1 MGEGERGK
9 EVMAAWVRSAVLGL
23 LCLLQG
29 LALSAPGSAAGDRIA
44 LVIGNASYKE
54 TAQLKNTLHDAA
66 DVAAALK
73 RLGFVVLD
81 GMDLDKRAME
91 RLIRE
96 FDKKLAGAEV
106 ALFFYA
112 GHGLQVAGQNYLVPT
127 DARLAA
133 EGDVDFESIPLHL
146 VLSRME
152 REARTSLV
160 LLDACRDNPLARNLA
175 RTMGTRSTGV
185 GQGLAEVR
193 TGVGTLISFST
204 QPGNVALDGD
214 SRNSPYTG
222 ALLQHMEVP
231 GRDVLGALAAVRGE
245 VVRATGG
252 KQVPWEHTSLLGP
265 VVLNPGTGV
274 SAQATPPM
282 TGEASSIP
290 AAERHWDKVQHSISV
305 RELEAFAR
313 RYAGTFHA
321 DLAQARID
329 DLKAKVA
336 TASPPAD
343 ARTRPPSPH
352 NRTEGHAPAP
362 SLAECA
368 KHRAPDGGLYCASSI
383 LAPQHGNSYGPANL
397 YDGSPAT
404 AWVHG
409 GRSAGIGASITI
421 TFSQRRTVKGITLIN
436 GYAKNA
442 DIFAKN
448 SRVRRLDLVFSGGET
463 HSLALPDDRQRR
475 SIRLSSNVEAEWVQ
489 LRIAEVYPGSKYV
502 DTAISELQID

>member
-1 MGEGERGK
+1 
-9 EVMAAWVRSAVLGL
+9 MAAWARCIFLGL
-23 LCLLQG
+23 FCLLQG
-29 LALSAPGSAAGDRIA
+29 LAFGAPGCAAGNRIA
-44 LVIGNASYKE
+44 LVIGNASYQE

-66 DVAAALK
+66 DVSAALK
-73 RLGFVVLD
+73 RLGFVVLE
-81 GMDLDKRAME
+81 GIDLDKRAME

-96 FDKKLAGAEV
+96 FDKKLTGAEV

-133 EGDVDFESIPLHL
+133 EGDVDFESIPLRL

-222 ALLQHMEVP
+222 ALLKQLEVP

-265 VVLNPGTGV
+265 VVLKAGTSG
-274 SAQATPPM
+274 AAAPTLATP
-282 TGEASSIP
+282 GGASSLS
-290 AAERHWDKVQHSISV
+290 AAERHWDEVQQSTSI

-321 DLAQARID
+321 DLAQARIE

-336 TASPPAD
+336 AASPPAI
-343 ARTRPPSPH
+343 AAVRPPSP
-352 NRTEGHAPAP
+352 RGGAESHAPPP
-362 SLAECA
+362 SPGECA
-368 KHRAPDGGLYCASSI
+368 TRRAPDGNLYCVSSI

-397 YDGSPAT
+397 YDGNPAT

-409 GRSAGIGASITI
+409 SRGPGIGATI
-421 TFSQRRTVKGITLIN
+421 TVSFEKRRSVKGISLIN

-448 SRVRRLDLVFSGGET
+448 SRVRRIELVFSGGET
-463 HSLALPDDRQRR
+463 RSLTLPDDRQRR
-475 SIRLSSNVEAEWVQ
+475 SIRLAASVEAEWVQ
-489 LRIAEVYPGSKYV
+489 VRIAEVYPGSKYV